1 MHVTIWVD
9 EVVFVDH
16 VDAEK
21 RHARGH
27 IALQQHHEGSV
38 IEAKDL
44 WIREL

>member
-1 MHVTIWVD
+1 VHVTIQVD
-9 EVVFVDH
+9 GVTFVDF
-16 VDAEK
+16 VDAERK
-21 RHARGH
+21 HARGH